1 MKEKKKTVKT
11 AKGKKKTPHVTYREI
26 KIRMRTHLL
35 SKTLQ

>member
-1 MKEKKKTVKT
+1 MKEKKNVKT
-11 AKGKKKTPHVTYREI
+11 AKGKKTPHVTYREL